1 MDGLMTEISVN
12 GASLYYEMRGSGP
25 PVLFVSGATGDA
37 AHWAVA
43 AEALADEFTVLTYDR
58 RGNSRSS
65 RPPEWT
71 GAPLTEQADDAAA
84 LLARLELAPAVVYG
98 SSSGAIYVTDL
109 LVRHPDVLTGAV
121 MHEPPFVAV
130 TSDPS
135 AVGAA
140 LGTLI
145 ADSMAQ
151 GGPPAAMAA
160 FLKQMVGDVA
170 YASYDPELIARC
182 MGNGEVFF
190 GLEMP
195 AMQPYLPERA
205 QLAQVGVPCVVAV
218 GEENAAPESALHWL
232 YETSAWLAGALSVGL
247 TQSPGG
253 HAPQA
258 SHPEPFVEWLRPIL
272 RSMTAPVLT

>member
-1 MDGLMTEISVN
+1 MTEIKVN
-12 GASLYYEMRGSGP
+12 SASLYYELRGDGP

-37 AHWAVA
+37 AHWGGA

-58 RGNSRSS
+58 RWNSRSS
-65 RPPEWT
+65 RPPERT
-71 GAPLTEQADDAAA
+71 EAPLSEHADDAAA
-84 LLARLELAPAVVYG
+84 LLRELDLGPAVAYG

-109 LVRHPDVLTGAV
+109 LLRHPDVLAGAV
-121 MHEPPFVAV
+121 MHEPPFIAV
-130 TSDPS
+130 TSDPD

-160 FLKQMVGDVA
+160 FLRAMVGDVA
-170 YASYDPELIARC
+170 FASYDHELIARC
-182 MGNGEVFF
+182 MGNGETFF

-195 AMQPYLPERA
+195 AMQPYLPARA
-205 QLAQVGVPCVVAV
+205 QLSQVGVPCVVAV
-218 GEENAAPESALHWL
+218 GEENAASESALHWL
-232 YETSAWLAGALSVGL
+232 YETSAWLAEGLSVEL
-247 TQSPGG
+247 TLSPGG

-258 SHPEPFVEWLRPIL
+258 SHPEPFVQWLRPIL
-272 RSMTAPVLT
+272 RSMAAPVLI